1 MERLS
6 LEHPILATFTYG
18 EALRDKLLEIIVL
31 LYCFLLPLLFYAINV
46 DPIVRDAKTPKKVTI
61 ILTIKIANAKPSE
74 IRNFVCNQIK
84 DRFPI
89 GAIATAKAILNGLV
103 TCEPM

>member
-1 MERLS
+1 MARLS
-6 LEHPILATFTYG
+6 LEHPLLAIYSYG
-18 EALRDKLLEIIVL
+18 EALRNNSSSLLLITTI
-31 LYCFLLPLLFYAINV
+31 YAINV

-89 GAIATAKAILNGLV
+89 GAIATAKAILKGLV